1 MLIIHGTYHWRPR
14 RTAFRN
20 DYCRSCDA
28 ERLSVLIRTFDA
40 LHIFW
45 IPVLPLGFW
54 SRWFCTVCGSRPHAA
69 VRTRR
74 GFKIAGLV
82 TVALIALG
90 LWTVPIQEFGDD
102 AWIVWM
108 VRIGLLLAAAA
119 LVVWIVRQPR
129 EPSFNQRLAAVKP
142 IEGWTCPFCGGQL
155 LNLPT
160 WHCPSCRVEH
170 RPLSVRGA

>member
-1 MLIIHGTYHWRPR
+1 MGPHQRGRNASVDRGDIFSCNAFGFFLIVAL
-14 RTAFRN
+14 RTARKEGKITEVQ
-20 DYCRSCDA
+20 A
-28 ERLSVLIRTFDA
+28 KVAWLA
-40 LHIFW
+40 L
-45 IPVLPLGFW
+45 
-54 SRWFCTVCGSRPHAA
+54 CNTVSRPHAA

-90 LWTVPIQEFGDD
+90 LWMVPIQEFGDD
-102 AWIVWM
+102 AWIVWI